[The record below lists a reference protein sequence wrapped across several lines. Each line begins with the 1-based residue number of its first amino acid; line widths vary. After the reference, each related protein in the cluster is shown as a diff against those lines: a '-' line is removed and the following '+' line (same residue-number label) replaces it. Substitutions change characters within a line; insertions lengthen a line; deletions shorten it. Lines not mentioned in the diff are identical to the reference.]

1 MARAKVATNSG
12 KPNKNTPPHPK
23 TAQNP
28 YLCAETTHKIMTG
41 QNLELIETRTL
52 FLKRGQPSSD
62 IVLKDDIG
70 GDMYFSLSLEYIGD
84 NEHGKTSLDITDGHH
99 ASLTVETRPAA
110 ITRLTEPYAI
120 GTYRDGK
127 TLYLDFTVKPST
139 AGEHE
144 VNISFYTNKNGNGT
158 EQER

>member
-1 MARAKVATNSG
+1 MAKVATNSE
-12 KPNKNTPPHPK
+12 KPNKKHPSAPK
-23 TAQNP
+23 TGQKP
-28 YLCAETTHKIMTG
+28 YLCAETTHKIMTV

-70 GDMYFSLSLEYIGD
+70 GDMYFSLTLEYIGD

-144 VNISFYTNKNGNGT
+144 VNVSFYTNKNGNGT
-158 EQER
+158 KQER